1 MPNLKEIKTRIKSVK
16 NIEQITRAMKM
27 VAAAKVRKVQDRV
40 TAFRPYSEKIQEVF
54 SNLSSKVAGEDISEP
69 LLLQRDVK
77 TVGLVVVTSD
87 KGLCGSYNSNLVRFA
102 NAEIKKFEAQGYK
115 VKLWLIGNKSFA
127 AFKYTGHEIIEK
139 YSQIPQIATTVEAN
153 MIQENVISNYLSEN
167 VDKVVII
174 YTKFVSMMT
183 TVPSRLD
190 LVPVITEGQ
199 TSDSMA
205 QYVFEPNAQAM
216 MSAIIPKYIESQI
229 LRALLESSASELASR
244 MTAMS
249 SASKNAKEMIFSLN
263 LVYNKVRQAAIT
275 KEILEVVGG
284 AEALES

>member
-54 SNLSSKVAGEDISEP
+54 SNLSSKIAGEDISDP

-87 KGLCGSYNSNLVRFA
+87 KGLCGSYNSNLIRFA

-153 MIQENVISNYLSEN
+153 MIQENVITNYLSEN

-183 TVPSRLD
+183 TIPSRLD
-190 LVPVITEGQ
+190 LVPVVTEGQ

-205 QYVFEPNAQAM
+205 QYVFEPNAQSM

>member
-54 SNLSSKVAGEDISEP
+54 SNLSSKIAGEDISDP

>member
-1 MPNLKEIKTRIKSVK
+1 
-16 NIEQITRAMKM
+16 M